1 MRDQLKWLEEL
12 QKHDAKIKELSEA
25 LEAIPAK
32 IKATE
37 NDLARV
43 ESLLASERAQLE
55 DARKY
60 LNEQRSLL
68 EFEGQQVVSAKQKL
82 SQAKNPR
89 EATAAQREIDQT
101 REMSQSREG
110 EIKKLVEAITSK
122 EAVLAE
128 RANEVQGLK
137 DVVDKDRQAAEG
149 KMVEVRG
156 QLEQLHAERETLAA
170 NVKPDVL
177 KRYAS
182 IRNKKGSAVSP
193 VRNGTCSACNM
204 NIPPQLFNVLRR
216 GTSIETCPYCH
227 RIVYFEEARSEAP
240 AEGAPAE
247 A

>member
-12 QKHDAKIKELSEA
+12 QKHDAKIKELNEA
-25 LEAIPAK
+25 LAAIPAK

-37 NDLARV
+37 SDLARV

-60 LNEQRSLL
+60 LNEQRGLL
-68 EFEGQQVVSAKQKL
+68 EFEGHQVLAAKQKL
-82 SQAKNPR
+82 SQSKNPR

-110 EIKKLVEAITSK
+110 EIKKLVDAVTSK

-128 RANEVQGLK
+128 RAGEVQGLK
-137 DVVDKDRQAAEG
+137 DVVEKDRQAAEG
-149 KMVEVRG
+149 KLAEVRG
-156 QLEQLHAERETLAA
+156 EIEKLQSEREALAA

-216 GTSIETCPYCH
+216 GNSIETCPYCH
-227 RIVYFEEARSEAP
+227 RIVFFDETKAETP
-240 AEGAPAE
+240 EGAA
-247 A
+247 ADA